1 VRLLTWNIQAA
12 IGTRRYRDYFLRAHL
27 QLVHAPSKTAILES
41 IAQEITPYDVVC
53 LQEVDL
59 GGRRAGYR
67 SQVDD
72 IAALSGHDHLAVQ
85 ENRRIPGVSRHGN
98 AILSRWPLA
107 QVRDLKLPGRLAG
120 RGCLVADVEGKLALR
135 IACLHLSLGRSDQDR
150 QLAAVAHA
158 LRGAPAWAAMGD
170 FNCGSRGR
178 PLEAFCEATAAHLRR
193 PAPPTF
199 PAWRPRWDYDHIVT
213 GGSLSV
219 THYQCEPATFSD
231 HRPVSARVSAPA

>member
-1 VRLLTWNIQAA
+1 MRLLTWNIQAA
-12 IGTRRYRDYFLRAHL
+12 IGTGRYRDYFLRAHL

-41 IAQEITPYDVVC
+41 IAQEIAPYDVVC

-59 GGRRAGYR
+59 GGRRAGHR

-72 IAALSGHDHLAVQ
+72 IAALSGHDHVAVQ
-85 ENRRIPGVSRHGN
+85 ENRRIPGISRHGN

-107 QVRDLKLPGRLAG
+107 RVRDLKLPGRLAG
-120 RGCLVADVEGKLALR
+120 RGCLVVDVEGRHALR
-135 IACLHLSLGRSDQDR
+135 IVCLHLSLGRTDQSL
-150 QLAAVAHA
+150 QLAAVARA

-170 FNCGSRGR
+170 FNCGSRSA
-178 PLEAFCEATAAHLRR
+178 PLETFCEATQAHLHR

-213 GGSLSV
+213 GGALSV
-219 THYQCEPATFSD
+219 THYQCGPATFSD
-231 HRPVSARVSAPA
+231 HRPVSAVVATT